1 MPKVNTN
8 PIENEVYKVE
18 STTAYSVAGSS
29 SSSVVTLRTV
39 EIEPDTFS
47 VGDIVTVEAVITK
60 SGSAGTWRWG
70 LSWNQSQA
78 YDSFTDIPIINWADT
93 AIPAGVTYSNCYR
106 KLVIAGTAVST
117 FGTGA
122 LSPPDGGNIPTAV
135 DVIFETGGD
144 PWGTLGASTNNNE
157 SIDWSYFSFSPI
169 DGSYVNGGYFKIVG
183 YVNNTNDRI
192 RVEWMKVSGFA
203 SGSFI
208 IPNGNV
214 RGG

>member
-18 STTAYSVAGSS
+18 STTAYSLNGSTSS
-29 SSSVVTLRTV
+29 SPVTLRTV

-70 LSWNQSQA
+70 LYWNQSQA
-78 YDSFTDIPIINWADT
+78 YNITTDIPIIAWGITD
-93 AIPAGVTYSNCYR
+93 IPAGVTYSNCYR
-106 KLVIAGTAVST
+106 KLVIAGTAVSG

-144 PWGTLGASTNNNE
+144 PWGTLGAVTNNGE
-157 SIDWSYFSFSPI
+157 SINWSYFSFNPI

-183 YVNNTNDRI
+183 SVNNTSDRI